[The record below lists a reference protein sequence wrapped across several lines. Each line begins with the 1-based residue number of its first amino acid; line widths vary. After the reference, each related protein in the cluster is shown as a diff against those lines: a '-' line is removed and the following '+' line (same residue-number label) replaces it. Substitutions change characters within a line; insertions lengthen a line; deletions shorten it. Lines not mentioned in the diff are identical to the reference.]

1 MKKGFSI
8 VIAGRP
14 NVGKSTLFNR
24 LVGKAMAIIDDQPG
38 VTRDWRDGEGSL
50 FELRFKLYDT
60 AGLEQSRPR
69 GSLAARTA
77 DRTKEA
83 LARGD
88 VILMMIDGRA
98 GLTDEDKTVAREIR
112 KADRPIIVLVNKCEG
127 PKMPDGFHE
136 ALTLGFDH
144 VIAISAKHGE
154 NLGELYE
161 TLKPYAPKTAFAKE
175 EEASEDE
182 TRSLHIAVA
191 GRPNAGKS
199 TLINCLVG
207 EERMLTG
214 PEPGLTRDAIH
225 VGWEYQGRPIRLVDT
240 AGMRRR
246 ARIDEKLEKISVQ
259 ESLRAIRLA
268 HVVILVIDAQMPFD
282 KQDYTIAQH
291 VAEEGRALVIAIN
304 KWDTVKER
312 TATMR
317 MIQAKIEASL
327 AQVSGVALVPISAL
341 KDDGLPALMKAVT
354 KAYEVWNKRIPTGQ
368 INRWFEG
375 MMANHP
381 PPIVGGRR
389 VKPRYMT
396 QMKSRPPT
404 FVMWGNKVNELPE
417 SYVRFLSNGL
427 RRTFGLDGVPIRWI
441 LKKGENPYSD
451 KKTGKK

>member
-1 MKKGFSI
+1 MKKDFAI
-8 VIAGRP
+8 AIAGRP

-50 FELRFKLYDT
+50 FELHFKLYDT
-60 AGLEQSRPR
+60 AGLEHERPR

-83 LARGD
+83 LSRSN
-88 VILMMIDGRA
+88 VLMLMVDGRE
-98 GLTDEDKTVAREIR
+98 GLTDDDKTVAREIR
-112 KADRPIIVLVNKCEG
+112 KADRPVIVIVNKCEG
-127 PKMPDGFHE
+127 PRLPEGYHE

-161 TLKPYAPKTAFAKE
+161 VLKTYAPKEAFVPDDAPD
-175 EEASEDE
+175 EDDE
-182 TRSLHIAVA
+182 RRLHIAIA

-199 TLINCLVG
+199 TLVNYLVG

-214 PEPGLTRDAIH
+214 PEPGLTRDSIH
-225 VGWEYQGRPIRLVDT
+225 VKWDYQGQPIRLVDT

-246 ARIDEKLEKISVQ
+246 ARIDEKLEKVSVQ

-268 HVVILVIDAQMPFD
+268 HVVILVLDAQMPFD

-291 VAEEGRALVIAIN
+291 VAQEGRALVVAIN
-304 KWDTVKER
+304 KWDTIKEKA
-312 TATMR
+312 ATLR

-327 AQVSGVALVPISAL
+327 AQLSGVTYVPISAL
-341 KDDGLPALMKAVT
+341 KGDGLPALMKAVT
-354 KAYEVWNKRIPTGQ
+354 NAYETWNKRVPTGQ

-389 VKPRYMT
+389 VKPRYVT

-417 SYVRFLSNGL
+417 SYVRFLTNGL
-427 RRTFGLDGVPIRWI
+427 RRTFDLGGTPIRWI
-441 LKKGENPYSD
+441 LKKGDNPYVD
-451 KKTGKK
+451 KKKKK